1 MDNESTIVVDD
12 NRLLSELLGA
22 NDTNIRLLEELTRSS
37 IRPRGNELRVLS
49 SDPRDGQTV
58 VRAIAELNRYAQEG
72 RAPEPGLVRAVVAEV
87 SKTGSADHLRDAGI
101 RIPGSDRVVFPRS
114 RHQASYVNALR
125 RSPLT
130 MALGPA
136 GTGKTFL
143 AVAVALE
150 FVLSRKRKR
159 LVLTRPVVEAGESLG
174 FLPGDL
180 IQKVSPYLRPLYD
193 AMGALVPHEIIQRL
207 KESETLEV
215 APLAYMRGRSIE
227 NAVIILDEAQNTTR
241 EQMKMF
247 LTRLGEETTA
257 VVCGDDTQVDLP
269 FGAVSGLTDAARV
282 LRGVDGVETVRFT
295 TGDIVRSPL
304 AMKIVEAYRRS
315 DSHRETSHRKTDHRK
330 TGHS

>member
-1 MDNESTIVVDD
+1 
-12 NRLLSELLGA
+12 
-22 NDTNIRLLEELTRSS
+22 
-37 IRPRGNELRVLS
+37 
-49 SDPRDGQTV
+49 
-58 VRAIAELNRYAQEG
+58 
-72 RAPEPGLVRAVVAEV
+72 
-87 SKTGSADHLRDAGI
+87 
-101 RIPGSDRVVFPRS
+101 
-114 RHQASYVNALR
+114 
-125 RSPLT
+125 
-130 MALGPA
+130 
-136 GTGKTFL
+136 
-143 AVAVALE
+143 
-150 FVLSRKRKR
+150 
-159 LVLTRPVVEAGESLG
+159 
-174 FLPGDL
+174 
-180 IQKVSPYLRPLYD
+180 LYD

-269 FGAVSGLTDAARV
+269 VGAVSGLTDAARV

-315 DSHRETSHRKTDHRK
+315 DSHRETGHRKTDHRK